1 MTESYLEAFSLL
13 LFDIQCCWLGRDVPH
28 DGVLP
33 RRQSVWSP
41 AFLEAEWIPM
51 LTDCTSVS
59 IALSQLVQGHPQG
72 LLQLLGGRSNAPMT
86 RWKGCS
92 ACNNLTAGIHKSN
105 LTNLKLLSQTDK
117 NDIGD
122 GVGCLIKWQRGL
134 LVRFSIYGSIFAC

>member
-33 RRQSVWSP
+33 RRQSVRSQ

-59 IALSQLVQGHPQG
+59 IALSQLVQGRPQG
-72 LLQLLGGRSNAPMT
+72 LL
-86 RWKGCS
+86 
-92 ACNNLTAGIHKSN
+92 
-105 LTNLKLLSQTDK
+105 
-117 NDIGD
+117 
-122 GVGCLIKWQRGL
+122 
-134 LVRFSIYGSIFAC
+134 